1 MKNNS
6 EVKCGSGK
14 GSKRVSAFFVGAALV
29 LGLMT
34 ANRAAAQAP
43 AAPAPVNLGSA
54 VEFAILAPAGF
65 TNAGP
70 SVVVG
75 DVGTT
80 GTSCTGFTQ
89 APPCTFGPGQVGGE
103 YHVNDP
109 TAAKAEFDLL
119 TAYNHTRGLAHG
131 TGPFLLANSED
142 LGGKTLVPGLYTC
155 HADLSIGAEEI
166 LRLIGNSHSIFIF
179 QVGTLVAMKE
189 HAKIVLVGG
198 VKAANV
204 YWQVGTAFTMAASAN
219 ASGTIM
225 ASTGVTLADHA
236 TLDGRALTTGASVT
250 LSTNDVLMP

>member
-6 EVKCGSGK
+6 EVK
-14 GSKRVSAFFVGAALV
+14 RVSAFLVGAALV
-29 LGLMT
+29 LCLTT
-34 ANRAAAQAP
+34 ANRAAAQAS
-43 AAPAPVNLGSA
+43 AAQTPINLGSA
-54 VEFAILAPAGF
+54 ANFAILAPAGF

-70 SVVVG
+70 SAVVG

-89 APPCTFGPGQVGGE
+89 APPCTLGPGQVAGQ

-142 LGGKTLVPGLYTC
+142 LGGKTLVAGLYTC
-155 HADLSIGAEEI
+155 HADLSIGAEET

-189 HAKIVLVGG
+189 HAKIVLAGG
-198 VKAANV
+198 VTAANV

-225 ASTGVTLADHA
+225 ASTGVTLAEHA

-250 LSTNDVLMP
+250 LSTNDVVKP